1 MAPPS
6 VTADDEYCCFVSALA
21 VERRMDG
28 AKDREAA
35 LAIVGTT
42 IYCFCAKCDFYARK
56 GILQKN
62 EGR

>member
-6 VTADDEYCCFVSALA
+6 VTADDEYCCFASALA

-35 LAIVGTT
+35 LAIAVTVMFSSNK
-42 IYCFCAKCDFYARK
+42 Y
-56 GILQKN
+56 L
-62 EGR
+62 

>member
-21 VERRMDG
+21 VDRRIDG

-35 LAIVGTT
+35 LAIAVTAISICEYLHRHG
-42 IYCFCAKCDFYARK
+42 
-56 GILQKN
+56 QS
-62 EGR
+62 